1 MVLSA
6 IKIYFYRILL
16 FLFLFPFT
24 LFAQETTRA
33 TGKATVKIESNM
45 TKDQAKD
52 IAREMA
58 MINAIENELGTYVEQ
73 ATDIRVDEGKVQ
85 YNIIGTT
92 KVKGDWIRTIDESFT
107 EEDDASHDR
116 TGQKLENY
124 IVCKITGEVRKATA
138 KPMILYQTLNC
149 PEPGCRQTEFFSGES
164 MYLFFKSPVDG
175 YLSVFLDDGERVY
188 RLFPYTSMT
197 GKQYSA
203 GFINGD
209 KDYIL
214 FSKKKND
221 TPFIPDEFELYSIR
235 QAAEF
240 NNIYVIFST
249 DPFEKPILEESTS
262 KLPEGTDFKIP
273 KSLTYKDFNKWLA
286 HNRSILPGFI
296 DSRIKVTI
304 VQKN

>member
-1 MVLSA
+1 MVLPA
-6 IKIYFYRILL
+6 IKINFYRILL
-16 FLFLFPFT
+16 FLFLFPNA

-73 ATDIRVDEGKVQ
+73 VTDIRVDDGKVQ

-92 KVKGDWIRTIDESFT
+92 KVKGDWIRTIEESFS
-107 EEDDASHDR
+107 EEDDPTHDR
-116 TGQKLENY
+116 TGRKLDNY
-124 IVCKITGEVRKATA
+124 IVCNITGEVRKATA
-138 KPMILYQTLNC
+138 KPMILFQTQNC

-262 KLPEGTDFKIP
+262 KLPEGTDLKIP
-273 KSLTYKDFNKWLA
+273 KSLTNKDFNKWLA